1 MPPISAAPD
10 EPLVFVVDD
19 DPHVNSLITATLKLA
34 KCNPIP
40 LHSVDDCLNA
50 VAQYAG
56 ELDVATVDGRLAEER
71 GGLLITRIKDA
82 NPGAK
87 ILVVANNDS
96 SRSQILR
103 YGADDY
109 IMKPLTVTT
118 IRDKVVM
125 LAAIKGAFEK
135 K

>member
-1 MPPISAAPD
+1 MPPISASPD

-34 KCNPIP
+34 KCDPRP
-40 LHSVDDCLNA
+40 LHSVDECLNA
-50 VAQYAG
+50 VAQYVG

-71 GGLLITRIKDA
+71 GGLLITRIKEA
-82 NPGAK
+82 NPNAK

-109 IMKPLTVTT
+109 IMKPLNVTT

>member
-1 MPPISAAPD
+1 MPPTPAAPE

-19 DPHVNSLITATLKLA
+19 DPHVNTLITATLKLA

-40 LHSVDDCLNA
+40 LYSVEDCLKG
-50 VAQYAG
+50 VAEYAE
-56 ELDVATVDGRLAEER
+56 ELDVATINGTLAEER
-71 GGLLITRIKDA
+71 GGLLISRIKEA
-82 NPGAK
+82 NPNAK
-87 ILVVANNDS
+87 ILVIANNDS

-109 IMKPLTVTT
+109 IMKPVTVTT
-118 IRDKVVM
+118 IQDKVVM